1 MQPNNYIELFNI
13 KKTYNAEV
21 ALDVEH
27 LIIPLGGIL
36 SVIGYSGSGK
46 STFVNILSLID
57 TPDEIYSQEANAKK
71 QPKIVFCFNQE
82 TFTVTYN
89 DNKIR
94 IVNQNGANSDPIWLR
109 AHLFG
114 YVFQKHYLHTNFTIS
129 QNISIPLI
137 LENKKLE
144 EGNISH
150 TLKQVNLQ
158 DSTTDK
164 YPDQLS
170 GGQAQRASILR
181 GLVKKSAILVADE
194 PTSSLDIANA
204 HNVLKRLQGQYST
217 DNPNALLVWVTHD
230 IHLIAKYADTILV
243 LSGGKIKEEKIFPNP
258 KEENTISSLFA
269 HEPIAKEQ
277 HKQEREKQEHF
288 SFNKVSLSLL
298 DRVKYIY
305 NYAYKELF
313 YSPLKPTFDFKVGA
327 SSIVLTL
334 LFLLFLFKIE
344 HSMDTLLGHKLN
356 HPAVNNFS
364 VITRGGGLELERE
377 DVAVIKKQF
386 EGQIKSASPV
396 YLAPIDIKD
405 NVIEEGLL
413 DIIEDEYI
421 GGFRFVTFEKNDPVL
436 ISIIEQDNLLQ
447 NKTKA
452 LALLQ
457 GESKNQEQG
466 NIHDNAI
473 IIQKKVLEEL
483 QYPLDAKQ
491 VSIRLD
497 NLERE
502 IDIIVIDSLLPG
514 NVDGIIPSG
523 LYLRAYFGDNL
534 TQKPSMSHIIVYP
547 KDIRNTIALSKKISL
562 VKKFA
567 ISNFYELK
575 TKIQTILDIS
585 LTIDFFST
593 IFSISLVLLSISF
606 IYLSLYRSI
615 EKKRK
620 EIGILLA
627 NGISKQ
633 YFYLF
638 YIAQAWLYFLV
649 TTTISFG
656 VYILL
661 IAPSI
666 DQFIITS
673 NYLRENYGALENIAP
688 YLSLPVSDL
697 AVVYLCYFIFITS
710 LFTAIIYRFISQKP
724 IELMREN

>member
-1 MQPNNYIELFNI
+1 MQPSNYIELSNI
-13 KKTYNAEV
+13 KKTYNTEV

-27 LIIPLGGIL
+27 LVIPLGGIL

-57 TPDEIYSQEANAKK
+57 TPDKMYSQEANAKK
-71 QPKIVFCFNQE
+71 QPKIVFCFNQDI
-82 TFTVTYN
+82 FTVTYS
-89 DNKIR
+89 DSKIN
-94 IVNQNGANSDPIWLR
+94 IINQNGAPSDPIWLR

-114 YVFQKHYLHTNFTIS
+114 YIFQKHYLHTNFTIS

-150 TLKQVNLQ
+150 SLEQVNLQ
-158 DSTTDK
+158 DSTIDK

-181 GLVKKSAILVADE
+181 GLVKKSAILIADE
-194 PTSSLDIANA
+194 PTSSLDISNS
-204 HNVLKRLQGQYST
+204 HNVLKRLQGQYSA
-217 DNPNALLVWVTHD
+217 DNPHALLVWVTHD
-230 IHLIAKYADTILV
+230 IHLITQYADTILV
-243 LSGGKIKEEKIFPNP
+243 LSGGKVREEKIFPNP
-258 KEENTISSLFA
+258 KEENAISALFA
-269 HEPIAKEQ
+269 HESLTKEE
-277 HKQEREKQEHF
+277 HKQEQNKQKYF
-288 SFNKVSLSLL
+288 SFDKVSLSLL
-298 DRVKYIY
+298 DRIKYIY

-334 LFLLFLFKIE
+334 LFLLFLFKVE
-344 HSMDTLLGHKLN
+344 HSMDTLLSHKLN
-356 HPAVNNFS
+356 HPAINNFS
-364 VITRGGGLELERE
+364 VVTRGGGLELERE
-377 DVAVIKKQF
+377 DVVVLKDQF
-386 EGQIKSASPV
+386 KEQIKSASPV

-413 DIIEDEYI
+413 DIIDDEYI

-436 ISIIEQDNLLQ
+436 ISIIEQDSLLQ
-447 NKTKA
+447 DTTKA
-452 LALLQ
+452 LSLLQ
-457 GESKNQEQG
+457 EQPTQQEQDDT
-466 NIHDNAI
+466 NDHII
-473 IIQKKVLEEL
+473 IIQKKILEEL
-483 QYPLDAKQ
+483 QYPLDTKQ
-491 VSIRLD
+491 ISIRLD
-497 NLERE
+497 NLEQE

-523 LYLRAYFGDNL
+523 LYLKAYFGDNL

-547 KDIRNTIALSKKISL
+547 KDIRNTIALSKEISL

-585 LTIDFFST
+585 LIIDFFST

-638 YIAQAWLYFLV
+638 YIAQAWLYFL
-649 TTTISFG
+649 TTTVISLG
-656 VYILL
+656 VYTLL
-661 IAPSI
+661 IAPAI
-666 DQFIITS
+666 DRFIVTS
-673 NYLRENYGALENIAP
+673 NYLKENYGTLDSIAP
-688 YLSLPVSDL
+688 YLSLPFSDL
-697 AVVYLCYFIFITS
+697 GTVYFCYFVFITS
-710 LFTAIIYRFISQKP
+710 LFTVIIYRFISQKP